1 MKTHGSKFVRILYN
15 PDGSPVRRA
24 EPKVRLSKKKCHKL
38 RQEGREAVK
47 REEE

>member
-1 MKTHGSKFVRILYN
+1 MKTYGSKFVRIFYN

-24 EPKVRLSKKKCHKL
+24 EPKLRLSKKERRKL
-38 RQEGREAVK
+38 RQEGREAIK